1 MEKNEREK
9 MKEIEENEEV
19 KLSQMIARQ
28 KIELKIKK

>member
-28 KIELKIKK
+28 KIELKTKK